1 MGEIRVTYAGFVSF
15 GIRLTSVITG
25 LIFILIV
32 TRQLSVE
39 EFGTWGLING
49 VIVYAV
55 IVHPLVSYWSTRET
69 ARGENSSKTAI
80 STTGV
85 LSIVGIAVYL
95 LISYISGIQSD
106 ADVGILFYAAI
117 LIPVIFIN
125 EGLNAIVTG
134 FRPQVKSYGFLV
146 FEITK
151 IPIALILVYYLQLGL
166 EGAILSSFG
175 AYLASIVLLLIFCRK
190 KLSGK
195 MQKEYVKKW
204 FKLFWVPIYRK
215 IPGLIS
221 MSDVVIFSILTG
233 SVVGIAYYT
242 SARTIGFLV
251 YHSRSIGMA
260 VYPKLLEGG
269 HEKILRDNLMIFLY
283 VAFPIIGLSIIFA
296 KPGLFALNPIYQIA
310 VPVVILLSIRQFF
323 TSLNVL
329 MFNALQGI
337 EKVDLKKDSTFKDYA
352 KSKLIL
358 FPTFQMIRHGVYIG
372 SLIVILSI
380 IGTNSENEIELVIYW
395 ALIGLI
401 VEIPLFGYILSL
413 VRKSFTMKL
422 DHSRILKFFITT
434 VGLFGL
440 MYVLM
445 EEFLVYN
452 ESIFEFLPIVML
464 LAIVVSL
471 GYVGITYL
479 IDGKTRVLVKSVL
492 KEITKR
498 AN

>member
-1 MGEIRVTYAGFVSF
+1 MAGIRVTYAGFVSF

-32 TRQLSVE
+32 TRQLSAE

-69 ARGENSSKTAI
+69 ARGESSGKTAI

-95 LISYISGIQSD
+95 LIAYVSGIQSD
-106 ADVGILFYAAI
+106 ADVSILFYAAI

-134 FRPQVKSYGFLV
+134 FRPQAKSYGFLV
-146 FEITK
+146 FEIAK
-151 IPIALILVYYLQLGL
+151 IPVALILVYYLQLGL

-175 AYLASIVLLLIFCRK
+175 AYLASIVLLLIFAREK
-190 KLSGK
+190 IQGK
-195 MQKEYVKKW
+195 MEKEYVKKW

-269 HEKILRDNLMIFLY
+269 HEKTLRDNLMIFLY
-283 VAFPIIGLSIIFA
+283 VAFPIMALSITFA

-310 VPVVILLSIRQFF
+310 VPVVILLTIRQFF

-337 EKVDLKKDSTFKDYA
+337 EKVDLKKESTFKDYA

-358 FPTFQMIRHGVYIG
+358 FPTFQMIRHGIYIG
-372 SLIVILSI
+372 SLVVILSI
-380 IGTNSENEIELVIYW
+380 IGTDAENEIELVTYW

-401 VEIPLFGYILSL
+401 VEIPLFVYILSL
-413 VRKSFTMKL
+413 VRKSFTMNL
-422 DHSRILKFFITT
+422 DYSRIMKYLIIS
-434 VGLFGL
+434 VILFGL
-440 MYVLM
+440 VYVLM
-445 EEFLVYN
+445 EEYLIYH
-452 ESIFEFLPIVML
+452 ESIFEFLPSVIVFVI
-464 LAIVVSL
+464 AASL

-479 IDGKTRVLVKSVL
+479 IDSKTRLLVKSVV
-492 KEITKR
+492 KEIIKGR
-498 AN
+498 N

>member
-1 MGEIRVTYAGFVSF
+1 
-15 GIRLTSVITG
+15 
-25 LIFILIV
+25 
-32 TRQLSVE
+32 
-39 EFGTWGLING
+39 
-49 VIVYAV
+49 
-55 IVHPLVSYWSTRET
+55 
-69 ARGENSSKTAI
+69 
-80 STTGV
+80 
-85 LSIVGIAVYL
+85 
-95 LISYISGIQSD
+95 
-106 ADVGILFYAAI
+106 
-117 LIPVIFIN
+117 
-125 EGLNAIVTG
+125 
-134 FRPQVKSYGFLV
+134 
-146 FEITK
+146 
-151 IPIALILVYYLQLGL
+151 
-166 EGAILSSFG
+166 
-175 AYLASIVLLLIFCRK
+175 
-190 KLSGK
+190 
-195 MQKEYVKKW
+195 
-204 FKLFWVPIYRK
+204 
-215 IPGLIS
+215 
-221 MSDVVIFSILTG
+221 
-233 SVVGIAYYT
+233 
-242 SARTIGFLV
+242 
-251 YHSRSIGMA
+251 
-260 VYPKLLEGG
+260 
-269 HEKILRDNLMIFLY
+269 
-283 VAFPIIGLSIIFA
+283 
-296 KPGLFALNPIYQIA
+296 
-310 VPVVILLSIRQFF
+310 
-323 TSLNVL
+323 

-337 EKVDLKKDSTFKDYA
+337 EKVDLKNDSTFKDYA

-479 IDGKTRVLVKSVL
+479 IDGKTRVLVKSIL